1 MIIQNLIQAKKYLP
15 SISIKDDITTMDDN
29 FLTAEQELT
38 NDILGQELLTL
49 LEKKNDEDSKLL
61 IMSERIISLS
71 AFLSTIPELDLVL
84 TQAGFAVHSS
94 EKMSPASRQR
104 VDALI
109 QSVNTRL
116 DKATDTL
123 IDYLIAT
130 AKYDEIWRSTDQFD
144 KITAGLISTYSE
156 FKRYALYT
164 PACALNY
171 PTSYNEFKRH
181 YASMKISLNTTVAS
195 RISQAYTTE
204 LLEKYR
210 DRVQLNSFDMKVLE
224 FVRHAISSEIVGDQ
238 YTVVNMLNEAVSFMK
253 KNPGQFLTFFSS
265 EANADLTLTHEDTP
279 IFSMF

>member
-1 MIIQNLIQAKKYLP
+1 MIIQNLLQAKKYLP
-15 SISIKDDITTMDDN
+15 AISIKDDVTTMDDN
-29 FLTAEQELT
+29 FLTAEQELS
-38 NDILGQELLTL
+38 NDILGEELLIL
-49 LEKKNDEDSKLL
+49 LEKKYDEDSKLL
-61 IMSERIISLS
+61 IMCERIISLS
-71 AFLSTIPELDLVL
+71 AFLSAIPELDLVL
-84 TQAGFAVHSS
+84 TQSGFAVHSS

-109 QSVNTRL
+109 QSVNSRL

-123 IDYLIAT
+123 IDYLIT
-130 AKYDEIWRSTDQFD
+130 TPMYDDIWRSTEQFD

-156 FKRYALYT
+156 FKKYALYT

-171 PTSYNEFKRH
+171 PKSYNEFKQH
-181 YASMKISLNTTVAS
+181 YAGMKISLDTSVAS

-210 DRVQLNSFDMKVLE
+210 DRVQLNSYDKKVLE
-224 FVRHAISSEIVGDQ
+224 YVRHAVASEVVGDHC
-238 YTVVNMLNEAVSFMK
+238 TVFNMLNEAVSFMK

>member
-1 MIIQNLIQAKKYLP
+1 MIIQNLLQAKKYLP
-15 SISIKDDITTMDDN
+15 AISIKDDVTTMDDN
-29 FLTAEQELT
+29 FLTAEQELS
-38 NDILGQELLTL
+38 NDILGEELLIL
-49 LEKKNDEDSKLL
+49 LEKKYDEDSKLL
-61 IMSERIISLS
+61 IMCERIISLS
-71 AFLSTIPELDLVL
+71 AFLSAIPELDLVL
-84 TQAGFAVHSS
+84 TQSGFAVHSS

-109 QSVNTRL
+109 QSVNSRL

-123 IDYLIAT
+123 IDYLIT
-130 AKYDEIWRSTDQFD
+130 TPMYDDIWRSTEQFD

-156 FKRYALYT
+156 FKKYALYT

-171 PTSYNEFKRH
+171 PKSYNEFKQH
-181 YASMKISLNTTVAS
+181 YAGMKISLDTSVAS

-204 LLEKYR
+204 LLDKYR
-210 DRVQLNSFDMKVLE
+210 DRVQLNSNDKKVLE
-224 FVRHAISSEIVGDQ
+224 YVRHAVASEVVGDH
-238 YTVVNMLNEAVSFMK
+238 YTVFNMLNEAVSFMK

>member
-1 MIIQNLIQAKKYLP
+1 MIIQNLLQAKKYLP
-15 SISIKDDITTMDDN
+15 AISIKEDITTMDDN

-38 NDILGQELLTL
+38 NDILGEELLAL
-49 LEKKNDEDSKLL
+49 LESKNEEDSKLL
-61 IMSERIISLS
+61 TMCERVISLS
-71 AFLSTIPELDLVL
+71 GFLAAIPELDLVL
-84 TQAGFAVHSS
+84 TQSGFAVHSS

-109 QSVNTRL
+109 QSVTSRL

-130 AKYDEIWRSTDQFD
+130 AKYDDVWRSTDQFD
-144 KITAGLISTYSE
+144 NITAGLISTYSE

-164 PACALNY
+164 PSCAENY
-171 PTSYNEFKRH
+171 PTSYNGFKKH
-181 YASMKISLNTTVAS
+181 YAGMKISLNTTVAS
-195 RISQAYTTE
+195 RISQAYATE

-210 DRVQLNSFDMKVLE
+210 DRVTINSFDMKVLE
-224 FVRHAISSEIVGDQ
+224 YVKHAISSEIVGDHE
-238 YTVVNMLNEAVSFMK
+238 TVDNMLNEAVSFMK

-265 EANADLTLTHEDTP
+265 EANADMTLTHEDTP